1 MTIQPDRGQ
10 AAAFLR
16 FLDPGAAR
24 FTFQIFDDS
33 PHKRPGLAS
42 VLHDSLDS
50 LWGVLASL
58 SQRGA
63 GIFVCVNETNFKG
76 RKAGDIVRVR
86 ALFADLDGAPLAN
99 AWNVPLAPGW
109 ITRTSE
115 GRYHVF
121 WRVADIALAEF
132 TPLQKEIIDRTH
144 GDRAIH
150 DVPRVMRL
158 PGFPHQKGEPYF
170 VEGRTVE
177 PAVNSRDAVMAIL
190 PPPAPPAAVERHP
203 ARLGNG
209 AGAER
214 KYALAAL
221 QAEASDVEVACQ
233 GERNNTLNRAA
244 FSLGTLIPLG
254 GISVSEVEAVLTS
267 AALKAGLHP
276 HEIATTLDSGLGAGM
291 NEPRPVGAP
300 DEFSFY

>member
-1 MTIQPDRGQ
+1 MTQFDRNQ
-10 AAAFLR
+10 AEAFLKVI
-16 FLDPGAAR
+16 DPGAAG
-24 FTFQIFDDS
+24 FTFQTFDDS
-33 PHKRPGLAS
+33 PHKRPELAR
-42 VLHDSLDS
+42 VFH
-50 LWGVLASL
+50 ASIDGAWDDLCRL

-63 GIFVCVNETNFKG
+63 GVFVCVNETDFRG
-76 RKAGDIVRVR
+76 RKASDIVRVR
-86 ALFADLDGAPLAN
+86 ALFADLDGAPLTN
-99 AWNVPLAPGW
+99 AWNVPLALGW
-109 ITRTSE
+109 VTRTSA
-115 GRYHVF
+115 GRYHLF
-121 WRVADIALAEF
+121 WRVDGIALAEF
-132 TPLQKEIIDRTH
+132 TPLQKEIIGRAH

-150 DVPRVMRL
+150 DLPRVMRL

-221 QAEASDVEVACQ
+221 QSEACYVEIAQ
-233 GERNNTLNRAA
+233 AGERNNTLNRAA

-300 DEFSFY
+300 G